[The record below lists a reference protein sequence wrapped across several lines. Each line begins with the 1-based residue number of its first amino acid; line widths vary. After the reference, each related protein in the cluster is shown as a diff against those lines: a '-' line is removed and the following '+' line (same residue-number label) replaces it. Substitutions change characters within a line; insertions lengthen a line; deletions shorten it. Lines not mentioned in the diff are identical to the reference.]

1 MQIDNISSELKDVKR
16 LEIMLISKRILFKK
30 LRQ

>member
-1 MQIDNISSELKDVKR
+1 MEIDNISSELKDVKR

>member
-1 MQIDNISSELKDVKR
+1 MQIDHISSELKDVKR
-16 LEIMLISKRILFKK
+16 LEIMLISKRIFFKK

>member
-16 LEIMLISKRILFKK
+16 LEIMLISKRILFKN